1 MINISTEAANKFSE
15 LAWAYGILIAFGAVG
30 FLAGRLSGYNKT
42 DLEIANLEGQLAQQG
57 IRIRKLKDA
66 EAYLNDEIED

>member
-42 DLEIANLEGQLAQQG
+42 DLEVANLEGQLEGHG
-57 IRIRKLKDA
+57 IRIQQLEDVD
-66 EAYLNDEIED
+66 AYLNDDTED

>member
-15 LAWAYGILIAFGAVG
+15 LAWAYGIPIAFGAVG
-30 FLAGRLSGYNKT
+30 FLAGHLSGYNKT

-57 IRIRKLKDA
+57 IRIQQLKDVD
-66 EAYLNDEIED
+66 AYLNDEIED